1 MNPYICPTK
10 TCPEGTVCP
19 TADKTNPQMC
29 QACEIFNCRKC
40 QSYSRGKCQA
50 CRYGYYLESNTCKAC
65 KENCENCGSRGCF
78 NCIPGYLVKDGQCVK
93 CVQDCNI
100 CFGEWACKECNQGFF
115 KDRFYNCQPCAP
127 GCSECTSKWSCSRC
141 LPDHNFINKV
151 CQKCPEN
158 CINCEDNKCYECV
171 DGYRAIKDVCLPC
184 PESCKK
190 CSSHQECQICKDG
203 YLLDMKSNTC
213 TLCKANCRACSSKD
227 VCGLCKDHHDLVG
240 GECVPSECN
249 TNNLCG
255 PTQFCDAKSTGS
267 TCVNC
272 MEGCDSCKTLE
283 VCSRCSTGYL
293 KQDDRCL
300 KCAPNCQQCSVVDT
314 CNQCLTGYRFTND
327 QQCVKDQCE
336 NKRGC
341 SQGKSCK
348 ELDSGNICIQC
359 PDLCKVCSDTD
370 TCTECLKYARFTLDK
385 KCVEDQCQ
393 QNISQFAGFY
403 CKVQDNGNSWE
414 QCPANCFTCDSKTV
428 CTQCKDNAP
437 PVDGACVIQNNQ
449 ISNGSMIGIVVG
461 IIAVVGIVIG
471 GVVYAVQ
478 MKKKS
483 NLVQKNSNVKPN
495 KQNIQFQIDE
505 SVRILTKT
513 E

>member
-19 TADKTNPQMC
+19 STDKKKPQIC
-29 QACEIFNCRKC
+29 KACEIFNCKRC
-40 QSYSRGKCQA
+40 QLSSRGKCQA

-65 KENCENCGSRGCF
+65 KENCENCGSRGCS
-78 NCIPGYLVKDGQCVK
+78 NCIPGYIVKDGQCVK

-100 CFGEWACKECNQGFF
+100 CSGQWVCKDCNQGFF
-115 KDRFYNCQPCAP
+115 KDRFHNCQPCAP
-127 GCSECTSKWSCSRC
+127 GCSECTSKRSCSRC
-141 LPDHNFINKV
+141 LPDYNFINKV

-158 CINCEDNKCYECV
+158 CINCEDNVCYECIE
-171 DGYRAIKDVCLPC
+171 GYKILIMTACLAQKTAKNVPDTKNAKFAKMVICLIRWLIRARSVRPTAAHVRLRMYAASAKTTTIWLVV
-184 PESCKK
+184 SAFR
-190 CSSHQECQICKDG
+190 
-203 YLLDMKSNTC
+203 
-213 TLCKANCRACSSKD
+213 ANA
-227 VCGLCKDHHDLVG
+227 
-240 GECVPSECN
+240 
-249 TNNLCG
+249 TQNNPCG
-255 PTQFCDAKSTGS
+255 PNQFCDAKSTGS

-272 MEGCDSCKTLE
+272 MEGCATCNTAE

-293 KQDDRCL
+293 KKDNRCL
-300 KCAPNCQQCSVVDT
+300 KCSQNCQQCSVVDT
-314 CNQCLTGYRFTND
+314 CDLCLDGYRFTND

-336 NKRGC
+336 DKRGC
-341 SQGKSCK
+341 PQGKSCK

-359 PDLCKVCSDTD
+359 PDLCNVCSDTD
-370 TCTECLKYARFTLDK
+370 TCTECLNYARFSSDG
-385 KCVEDQCQ
+385 KCVDDQCQ

-428 CTQCKDNAP
+428 CTQCKDNAR
-437 PVDGACVIQNNQ
+437 PVDGSCLPQ
-449 ISNGSMIGIVVG
+449 INKMSSGSIIGIVVG

-495 KQNIQFQIDE
+495 KQNVYQRIDE
-505 SVRILTKT
+505 SATILGKAQ
-513 E
+513 

>member
-10 TCPEGTVCP
+10 TCPEGTACP
-19 TADKTNPQMC
+19 TTDKTNPQIC
-29 QACEIFNCRKC
+29 KQCEIFNCKRC
-40 QSYSRGKCQA
+40 SASLLGKCQA
-50 CRYGYYLESNTCKAC
+50 CRYGYYLENNAC
-65 KENCENCGSRGCF
+65 KPCTANCENCGSRGCS
-78 NCIPGYLVKDGQCVK
+78 NCIPGYIVKDGQCVK

-100 CFGEWACKECNQGFF
+100 CSGQWVCKDCNPGYF
-115 KDRFYNCQPCAP
+115 KDRFHNCQPCSL
-127 GCSECTSKWSCSRC
+127 GCSECTSKRSCSRC

-158 CINCEDNKCYECV
+158 CTNCEDNKCYECV
-171 DGYRAIKDVCLPC
+171 EGYRAIDDVCQPC

-272 MEGCDSCKTLE
+272 MEGCDSCNTLE

-293 KQDDRCL
+293 KKDNRCL
-300 KCAPNCQQCSVVDT
+300 KCSQNCQQCSAADT
-314 CNQCLTGYRFTND
+314 CDECLDGYRFTTD
-327 QQCVKDQCE
+327 DQCVKDQCTSI
-336 NKRGC
+336 RGC
-341 SQGKSCK
+341 PDGQQCEK
-348 ELDSGNICIQC
+348 LDSGNVCIQC
-359 PDLCKVCSDTD
+359 PDLCKVCSDKD
-370 TCTECLKYARFTLDK
+370 TCTECFGHARFNSDR
-385 KCVEDQCQ
+385 KCVQDFCNEMFRCASGSFCQSQIIGNRCQ
-393 QNISQFAGFY
+393 QCPDY
-403 CKVQDNGNSWE
+403 CL
-414 QCPANCFTCDSKTV
+414 ACDSEIS
-428 CTQCKDNAP
+428 CTQCKNKASL
-437 PVDGACVIQNNQ
+437 VDGACLPLINKM
-449 ISNGSMIGIVVG
+449 SSGSIIGIAVG

-505 SVRILTKT
+505 SVKILTKT